1 MTEPMTEPM
10 IKPMIEIE
18 RVTKAYDGRRVVD
31 ELSLSVPPGSL
42 CVLLGP
48 SGCGKST
55 TLRMINRLIAFDS
68 GAIRV
73 GGEDVR
79 QVPPEV
85 LRRRIGYAIQSIGL
99 FPHWRVED
107 NIATVPR
114 LLGWPRSQVR
124 DRVSELLLL
133 LRLDPESYRSKYPH
147 QLSGGE
153 QQRVGVARALAADP
167 DLLLMDE
174 PFAALDPVTRGAL
187 QGEIL
192 RIQRATK
199 KTVVFV
205 THDIE
210 EALVL
215 ASDIAI
221 LERGRLA
228 QWGTPI
234 EILERPASPFVAEF
248 VGGAAN
254 GLKLMSLRTV
264 AERLHPG
271 EPAEGEALVSNTSLR
286 DALAAMAAG
295 HTDRLP
301 VVDHAG
307 RPLGAITLA
316 DLVR

>member
-1 MTEPMTEPM
+1 MTE
-10 IKPMIEIE
+10 PMIEIE

-68 GAIRV
+68 GMIRV

-79 QVPPEV
+79 RVPPQV

-124 DRVSELLLL
+124 DRVTELLEL
-133 LRLDPESYRSKYPH
+133 LRLDPAAYRSKYPH

-167 DLLLMDE
+167 ELLLMDE
-174 PFAALDPVTRGAL
+174 PFAAVDPVTRTAL
-187 QGEIL
+187 QGEIV
-192 RIQRATK
+192 RIHQATK
-199 KTVVFV
+199 KTIVFV

-210 EALVL
+210 EALLL

-221 LERGRLA
+221 LEHGRLV
-228 QWGTPI
+228 QWGTPLDL
-234 EILERPASPFVAEF
+234 LEHPASGFVAEF
-248 VGGAAN
+248 VGGASS
-254 GLKLMSLRTV
+254 GLKLMSLRTL
-264 AERLHPG
+264 ADRLHPG
-271 EPAEGEALVSNTSLR
+271 DKAEGEPLPSNASLR
-286 DALAAMAAG
+286 DALAAMAAR

-301 VVDHAG
+301 VVDAAG
-307 RPLGAITLA
+307 QPLGAITLA

>member
-1 MTEPMTEPM
+1 
-10 IKPMIEIE
+10 MIEID
-18 RVTKAYDGRRVVD
+18 RVSKSYDGNRVVD
-31 ELSLSVPPGSL
+31 ELSVTVPEGAF

-55 TLRMINRLIAFDS
+55 ILRMINRLVAFD
-68 GAIRV
+68 GGIIRV

-79 QVPPEV
+79 RVPPEV

-114 LLGWPRSQVR
+114 LLNWPPTRVR
-124 DRVSELLLL
+124 DRVTELLQL
-133 LRLDPESYRSKYPH
+133 LRLDPETYRAKYPH

-153 QQRVGVARALAADP
+153 QQRIGVARALAADP
-167 DLLLMDE
+167 ELLLMDE
-174 PFAALDPVTRGAL
+174 PFAAVDPVTRGAL

-199 KTVVFV
+199 KTILFV

-210 EALVL
+210 EALLL

-228 QWGTPI
+228 QWGTPLDL
-234 EILERPASPFVAEF
+234 LEHPASDFVAEF
-248 VGGAAN
+248 VGGSAS
-254 GLKLMSLRTV
+254 GLKLLSLRTV
-264 AERLHPG
+264 AERMHPG
-271 EPAEGEALVSNTSLR
+271 DKADGEPLASDASLR
-286 DALAAMAAG
+286 EALAAMAAR

-301 VVDHAG
+301 VVDAAG
-307 RPLGAITLA
+307 RPIGAITLG